1 MLTPMETLYI
11 DGSDVSP
18 KVSFDPFSRTLELGG
33 YSRPEN
39 AKTFYTPLV
48 QWINNFN
55 EWILNAAKSGG
66 TGEPIVFN
74 FKFIYF
80 NSSSAKFIYDIVA
93 VLSSI
98 HKNNI
103 PINIFWYYD
112 ADDDELLET
121 GEELSEMSSIPF
133 NYVPVNN
140 D

>member
-1 MLTPMETLYI
+1 MESLYI
-11 DGSDVSP
+11 DGSEVSP

-48 QWINNFN
+48 QWINDFN

-66 TGEPIVFN
+66 TIEPVVFN

-93 VLSSI
+93 VLGSMN
-98 HKNNI
+98 KNKI

-112 ADDDELLET
+112 ADDDELLES
-121 GEELSEMSSIPF
+121 GEELSEMSNIPF

-140 D
+140 N